1 MMGYRT
7 VYGYGYGYNMMP
19 WIGFFCLIALVL
31 IIIIAMVVYKITL
44 GRKDNTKN
52 YISNNALEILKQR
65 YAKGE
70 IDEEEYRKIRDAIE
84 K

>member
-1 MMGYRT
+1 MMGYRN

-19 WIGFFCLIALVL
+19 WVGFFCLMALVL
-31 IIIIAMVVYKITL
+31 IIIIAIVVYKITL
-44 GRKDNTKN
+44 GRRDNAKN
-52 YISNNALEILKQR
+52 YINNNAIEILKQR